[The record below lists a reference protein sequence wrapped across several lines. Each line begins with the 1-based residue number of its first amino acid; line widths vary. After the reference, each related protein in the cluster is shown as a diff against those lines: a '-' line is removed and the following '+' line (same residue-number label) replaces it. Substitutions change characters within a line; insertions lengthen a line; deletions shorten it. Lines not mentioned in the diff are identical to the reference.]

1 MKSVETKNIS
11 SKVEMLNKMP
21 EKIVK
26 MSEKGQLVVPSE
38 IRKKEGL
45 NSSDR
50 FIALPIKNGVVFKKI
65 EFDVEKEYESLS
77 KEIKERFK
85 EKGLEKDEVKEAIK
99 WARKK

>member
-1 MKSVETKNIS
+1 MA
-11 SKVEMLNKMP
+11 

-26 MSEKGQLVVPSE
+26 MSKKGQLVVPSE

-50 FIALPIKNGVVFKKI
+50 FIALSVKDGVVFKKV
-65 EFDVEKEYESLS
+65 EFDVEKEYETLS
-77 KEIKERFK
+77 KEIKERFR
-85 EKGLEKDEVKEAIK
+85 EKDLEESEASEAVK